1 MKTWEKNSPTFFP
14 SRSVNNFITFFFP
27 QIQILQRNSPMP
39 HTTYQAVT
47 APSLWEAHKA
57 EKAQMTVK
65 EWNRSALV
73 QAACRSYNK
82 LGISFLKRSLSV
94 AVWLIWHYRIALSQQ
109 PNTEWK
115 YCKAI
120 LMSSVLWLIHILSHW
135 TPKEGRRP
143 WTFS

>member
-65 EWNRSALV
+65 EWNRSALH

-82 LGISFLKRSLSV
+82 LGIFFLKRSLSV
-94 AVWLIWHYRIALSQQ
+94 AVLTYLALQNCSEPTAKHWVKILQSN
-109 PNTEWK
+109 PDVFSALTDSCTFTLNTK
-115 YCKAI
+115 RRQKA
-120 LMSSVLWLIHILSHW
+120 LD
-135 TPKEGRRP
+135 
-143 WTFS
+143 F